1 MEGQTA
7 SSLTVGVPRETA
19 PGERR
24 VAMTPDTVKRL
35 TASGVVVKVERGAGL
50 ASGHRDDAYV
60 AAGATIAAD
69 AAEAFDAQVVIKVQ
83 KPDENEVARL
93 RPGST
98 LIALLQPMSNVDL
111 MRELAARDIT
121 AFSMDAI
128 PRTTRAQSMD
138 VLSSQATVAGYKAV
152 LMAADT
158 LPKFFPMLTTAA
170 GSIVPAKVLV
180 VGAGV
185 AGLQAIATARRLGA
199 VVEAYDTRPVVK
211 EQVESLG
218 AKFVDIPVDTSDTQT
233 AGGYAK
239 EVSAETLRKQQEVL
253 ADHAAKSDVV
263 ITTAAVPGR
272 PAPRLISK
280 ETVERMRPG
289 SVVVDLAA
297 ETGGNVELTKA
308 GETVEHNGVKIM
320 GQLNLPSTMPVHAS
334 QMYAKN
340 IQNLLDLL
348 VKHGK
353 LDPDFED
360 EIVGGTVITR
370 GGEIIHEMTKQ
381 RLAEQGSSAQK
392 PAANQ
397 DLVAAPDRE
406 QTARTSDA
414 DPAQAVAAPDA
425 AAAGV
430 QDSTA

>member
-35 TASGVVVKVERGAGL
+35 TASGVVVKVESGAGL
-50 ASGHRDDAYV
+50 ASGHSDDAYV
-60 AAGATIAAD
+60 VAGATIVAD
-69 AAEAFDAQVVIKVQ
+69 AAEAFNAQVVIKVQ
-83 KPDENEVARL
+83 KPDENETALL
-93 RPGST
+93 RPGT
-98 LIALLQPMSNVDL
+98 TIIALLQPMTNVDL
-111 MRELAARDIT
+111 IREFAARDIT

-180 VGAGV
+180 VCAGV
-185 AGLQAIATARRLGA
+185 AGLQAVATARRLGA

-218 AKFVDIPVDTSDTQT
+218 AKFVDIPVDTSDVQT

-253 ADHAAKSDVV
+253 ADHAAKSDVI

-272 PAPRLISK
+272 PAPRLISR

-289 SVVVDLAA
+289 SVIVDLAA
-297 ETGGNVELTKA
+297 ETGGNVELTSA

-320 GQLNLPSTMPVHAS
+320 GQVNLPSTMPVHAS

-348 VKHGK
+348 IKNSK

-360 EIVGGTVITR
+360 EIVKGTVITR
-370 GGEIIHEMTKQ
+370 GGDIVHEMTKQ
-381 RLAEQGSSAQK
+381 RMADQESSVQK
-392 PAANQ
+392 PAVNQ
-397 DLVAAPDRE
+397 DLVSAPDRE
-406 QTARTSDA
+406 RTVGTSDA
-414 DPAQAVAAPDA
+414 DSARADVTPDA